1 MRRKEKRERK
11 NNGKGNF
18 FRRHKKLV
26 IFLGIVLVFAAV
38 IGFLLNGA
46 KNSAS
51 TGATSTVTDQA
62 TVMDIKNSL
71 SSDGK
76 IAPALEENIAP
87 HTGYALKEV
96 LVEKGQSLKEGDAIL
111 KYTNGKTM
119 TAPYPCVIEK
129 LNLPEAKQTITAD
142 HYVKIGSTDTLAMA
156 MTVNESDFDK
166 IQIGQSAEITANS
179 TGNVYEGK
187 ITFISDLANYEDTGS
202 SFDVI
207 VTFQND
213 GSLRVGMSGTA
224 TVTMEKADQVVAV
237 PAEAI
242 QEGESGSYV
251 LVVKDDGSTKETPV
265 ETGIS
270 DGTYIEIKSGL
281 KGNETVQYY
290 VTNDEDN
297 MYYGY

>member
-11 NNGKGNF
+11 NNGKENF

-26 IFLGIVLVFAAV
+26 IFLGIVLIFVAV

-46 KNSAS
+46 KNNAS

-71 SSDGK
+71 SSEGK

-87 HTGYALKEV
+87 HTGYTLKEV

-119 TAPYPCVIEK
+119 TAPYPCVIQK
-129 LNLPEAKQTITAD
+129 LNLPEAKQTITTD
-142 HYVKIGSTDTLAMA
+142 HYVKVGSTDTLAMA

-166 IQIGQSAEITANS
+166 IQIGQTAEIAANS

-187 ITFISDLANYEDTGS
+187 ITFISDLANYADTGS
-202 SFDVI
+202 SFDVL
-207 VTFQND
+207 VTFLND

-224 TVTMEKADQVVAV
+224 TVILEKADQVVAV

-242 QEGESGSYV
+242 QEGENGSYV
-251 LVVKDDGSTKETPV
+251 LVVKDDGNTKETPV

-281 KGNETVQYY
+281 KDGETVQYY
-290 VTNDEDN
+290 VAKEEN
-297 MYYGY
+297 MSYYGY

>member
-1 MRRKEKRERK
+1 MRQKEKRERK
-11 NNGKGNF
+11 KSDKKNF

-26 IFLGIVLVFAAV
+26 IFLGIILIFVAV
-38 IGFLLNGA
+38 VGFLLNGA
-46 KNSAS
+46 KNNAA
-51 TGATSTVTDQA
+51 TGTTSVVTDQA

-129 LNLPEAKQTITAD
+129 LNLPDTKQTITGD
-142 HYVKIGSTDTLAMA
+142 HYVKVGSTDTLTMS

-166 IQIGQSAEITANS
+166 IQIGQTAEITATS

-187 ITFISDLANYEDTGS
+187 ITFISDLANYADSGS

-207 VTFQND
+207 VTFLND

-224 TVTMEKADQVVAV
+224 TVTMEKAEQVIAI
-237 PAEAI
+237 PAEAV

-251 LVVKDDGSTKETPV
+251 LVAKEDGSTKETPV

-281 KGNETVQYY
+281 KGNETIQYY
-290 VTNDEDN
+290 VTNDEN
-297 MYYGY
+297 MNYYGY

>member
-1 MRRKEKRERK
+1 MRRKEKREQK

-26 IFLGIVLVFAAV
+26 IFLGIVLILVAA

-51 TGATSTVTDQA
+51 TGATSVITDQA

-111 KYTNGKTM
+111 KYSNGKTM
-119 TAPYPCVIEK
+119 TAPYPCVIQK
-129 LNLPEAKQTITAD
+129 LNLPEAKQTMTTD

-166 IQIGQSAEITANS
+166 IQIGQTAEITANS

-187 ITFISDLANYEDTGS
+187 ITFISDLANYADTGS

-207 VTFQND
+207 VTFLND

-224 TVTMEKADQVVAV
+224 TVTMEKADQVIAV

-242 QEGESGSYV
+242 QDGESGSYV

-281 KGNETVQYY
+281 KGGETIQYY
-290 VTNDEDN
+290 VTNDED
-297 MYYGY
+297 MYYYGY

>member
-11 NNGKGNF
+11 NNGKENF

-26 IFLGIVLVFAAV
+26 IFLGIVLVFVAV

-166 IQIGQSAEITANS
+166 IQIGQTAEITANS

-202 SFDVI
+202 SFDVT

-224 TVTMEKADQVVAV
+224 TVIMEKADQVVAV

-242 QEGESGSYV
+242 QEGENGSYV

-290 VTNDEDN
+290 VTNDEN
-297 MYYGY
+297 TGYYGY